1 MARLSMRDVAAR
13 AQVSIGTVSNVVNN
27 PDIVLPATREKVQQ
41 AIADLGWVPNQ
52 QAQQLRA
59 GRGRTIGLAVMDVTN
74 PFFADLLRAAQDV
87 LFTHGFHAT
96 IGDANIDEARQTAI
110 LRTFLQQRVRGVILG
125 PIGPQPSEV
134 GALAKAHLPTVL
146 VDRAADSVECCAVGV
161 DDVAGGRIAI
171 EHLVSQGHRR
181 VAFVGGPSS
190 LKQIRDRLEGA
201 QAAALAGG
209 ADLLSISVPQL
220 DFASGRLAADQVVQM
235 DPRARPTGVFCAND
249 LVAIA
254 FLQGSP
260 RQASTPSRTATTAIT
275 NAATESAHPQPSR
288 LLSSNPTSTAALRYV
303 QISVCF
309 ESATAEAEPSSRP
322 VRRSNQLRNG
332 ITARLSAA
340 RAIPTGECSASR
352 TPNSDSAASTLT

>member
-96 IGDANIDEARQTAI
+96 IGDANIDEARQTTI
-110 LRTFLQQRVRGVILG
+110 LRTFLEQRVRGVILG
-125 PIGPQPSEV
+125 PIGSQPSEV
-134 GALAKAHLPTVL
+134 GALAKARTSPRCWSTGWPTPSE
-146 VDRAADSVECCAVGV
+146 RCTVGV

-181 VAFVGGPSS
+181 VAFVGGPISTEADPRPS
-190 LKQIRDRLEGA
+190 RGRPEPLHSRA
-201 QAAALAGG
+201 G
-209 ADLLSISVPQL
+209 ADLLSISNVPEL
-220 DFASGRLAADQVVQM
+220 DFAAGRQAADEVVLM

-249 LVAIA
+249 LVAIGL
-254 FLQGSP
+254 LQGVMAHGLRVPDDIAIVGYDNIDFCRGGAPSLC
-260 RQASTPSRTATTAIT
+260 RRSPSRARPRPHRRRPPARRDRRRRR
-275 NAATESAHPQPSR
+275 QP
-288 LLSSNPTSTAALRYV
+288 
-303 QISVCF
+303 
-309 ESATAEAEPSSRP
+309 
-322 VRRSNQLRNG
+322 
-332 ITARLSAA
+332 
-340 RAIPTGECSASR
+340 
-352 TPNSDSAASTLT
+352 